1 MPDQTLYVG
10 FQPTQNRGPSVA
22 FFNKSSLAGSSSLAS
37 AGLAVIASCL
47 LAANPASAQGT
58 PDTAKPQ
65 AADADIEKS
74 EQAIIVTG
82 SRINQPNLQS
92 ANPITVLSGDQVF
105 NRGSVNVG
113 DQLNDLPQLRSTF
126 SQQNGTRSLGVRGLN
141 LLDLR
146 GLGTQRTLVLVNGR
160 RHVAGD
166 ILNNG
171 VSPDVN
177 TIPADLIERID
188 VLTGGASAVYGS
200 DAVAGVV
207 NFILKDHYDGVQVR
221 GQTGISKYKDAG
233 SAYMS
238 VLAGK
243 NFADGRG
250 NLALN
255 LEFSHSQD
263 YYASNR
269 PTIAQSDAFIVV
281 DTDPAGTPNG
291 SDGVFDRQ
299 FLRDVRSTTI
309 STGGQLGFRYN
320 ATTAPCGLD
329 AVGAAFTCAFLFQPD
344 GTVTPQT
351 GTRVGLGPNGN
362 FLGGNGYSGREGRLV
377 VLSPDLKRYTANL
390 VGHFEISPAFVPFI
404 EAKYSR
410 TVAFGSQ
417 SGPFFSQGTTLGDG
431 VTIAGLND
439 RSYDSGR
446 VNREGLR
453 LDNPFLTTQARTLIT
468 QQLSAAVNAGTNP
481 NTGTTLSAANKTI
494 LLSEIANGSIRFSL
508 RRNYVDLG
516 IRDEKIT
523 RETYRIVAGVRGD
536 FNSDWHYEL
545 SANYGEH
552 RENNV
557 IASNINRQRF
567 LLANDTVRNPA
578 TGQIVC
584 RSQIDANYAGIDRG
598 GDPAVLAADVA
609 ACVPLNPFGDGSVS
623 QATKNYL
630 TINSSAQGRIT
641 QFDVLGFVSGD
652 TSGFFNLP
660 GGPVAFSVGGEY
672 RRESN
677 FYDLD
682 KLTQAGYAFY
692 NAIPTFTSPKFQVTE
707 GFGELLVP
715 LLKDKPFFNELTL
728 KGNGRIA
735 IYKGAIGTVYA
746 YGGEAIWRPVK
757 DITLRGT
764 YSRSVRAPNLSE
776 LFSQTSQNF
785 TPAPNDPCA
794 ARNLATG
801 SATRSANCDA
811 AGRPAGYDFVYT
823 ASLEIRSGGNP
834 NLKAETSDSI
844 TAGVLLQPRWI
855 PGLSISSDYYDI
867 KLKNQINSIGT
878 AQQILNLCYDSPT
891 LNNPFCGLF
900 QRAGAAGGA
909 RGEQQFRVLEGSLLQ
924 TQANFAQYKARGIDT
939 QVNYRHQFDFGK
951 FDMNVVWTHVLK
963 YEQYTNPSDPTFV
976 DVQVNELGNPKD
988 QVNANFSFKRGKV
1001 TLGYQVRYIGKM
1013 YLNTYEDY
1021 NGVNGQ
1027 PPQNTD
1033 FAPIIKYPAV
1043 FYHDIKLQLDV
1054 TDKLNLYLGADNI
1067 TNRLPPYGLTGV
1079 GAGSGIYDVR
1089 GRYMY
1094 AGFQAKF

>member
-1 MPDQTLYVG
+1 MAIS
-10 FQPTQNRGPSVA
+10 F
-22 FFNKSSLAGSSSLAS
+22 KSGLAGSSSLAT
-37 AGLAVIASCL
+37 AGIAVIASCL
-47 LAANPASAQGT
+47 LLANPASAQET
-58 PDTAKPQ
+58 PAAAKPQ
-65 AADADIEKS
+65 AADTDSEKT
-74 EQAIIVTG
+74 EQSIVVTG
-82 SRINQPNLQS
+82 SRINQPNLQA
-92 ANPITVLSGDQVF
+92 ANPVTVLSGEQVF
-105 NRGSVNVG
+105 SRGTVNVG
-113 DQLNDLPQLRSTF
+113 DQLNDLPQLRSTY
-126 SQQNGTRSLGVRGLN
+126 SQQNSTRFLGTRGIS

-166 ILNNG
+166 ILVNG
-171 VSPDVN
+171 VSPDIN

-188 VLTGGASAVYGS
+188 VVTGGASAVYGS

-207 NFILKDHYDGVQVR
+207 NFILKDHYDGLQVR
-221 GQTGISKYKDAG
+221 GQTGVSRYHDAG

-238 VLAGK
+238 VLGGR

-250 NLALN
+250 NIALN

-263 YYASNR
+263 YYGSNR
-269 PTIAQSDAFIVV
+269 PTIAQNDGFVTV

-299 FLRDVRSTTI
+299 FLRDIRSTTI
-309 STGGQLGFRYN
+309 STGGQLGIRYN
-320 ATTAPCGLD
+320 AATAPCGLD
-329 AVGAAFTCAFLFQPD
+329 SVGNAFTCAFLFQPD
-344 GTVTPQT
+344 GTVIPQT

-362 FLGGNGYSGREGRLV
+362 FLGGNGYSGRESTLLA
-377 VLSPDLKRYTANL
+377 LSPDLKRYTANL

-417 SGPFFSQGTTLGDG
+417 SGPFFSQGSTLADNLL
-431 VTIAGLND
+431 VAGIND
-439 RSYDSGR
+439 RSYDSSTGR
-446 VNREGLR
+446 VNREGIR
-453 LDNPFLTTQARTLIT
+453 LDNPYLTTQARTLVT
-468 QQLSAAVNAGTNP
+468 QQLTAAVNAGVNP
-481 NTGTTLSAANKTI
+481 NTGTTLSATNRAT
-494 LLSEIANGSIRFSL
+494 LLSEIANSTIRFSL

-523 RETYRIVAGVRGD
+523 RETYRAVVGIRGD
-536 FNSDWHYEL
+536 FNTDWKYEL

-557 IASNINRQRF
+557 IKNNINRQRF
-567 LLANDTVRNPA
+567 LLANDSVRNPT

-584 RSQIDANYAGIDRG
+584 RSQIDANYAGADRG
-598 GDPAVLAADVA
+598 GNPAQLATDIA
-609 ACVPLNPFGDGSVS
+609 ACVPINPFGDGSVS
-623 QATKNYL
+623 QAAKNYL
-630 TINSSAQGRIT
+630 TVNSSAQGKIT
-641 QFDVLGFVSGD
+641 QFDVLGYVAGD

-660 GGPVAFSVGGEY
+660 GGPVAFSIGGEY
-672 RRESN
+672 RRETN
-677 FYDLD
+677 FYTLD
-682 KLTQAGYAFY
+682 ALTQAGYAFY
-692 NAIPTFTSPKFQVTE
+692 NAIPTFTAPAFEVKE
-707 GFGELLVP
+707 AFGEISLP
-715 LLKDKPFFNELTL
+715 ILKDKPFFQELTL

-735 IYKGAIGTVYA
+735 NYKGSTGTVYA
-746 YGGEAIWRPVK
+746 YGGEAIWRPIK

-764 YSRSVRAPNLSE
+764 YARSVRAPNLSE
-776 LFSQTSQNF
+776 LFSQQSQNF
-785 TPAPNDPCA
+785 APAPADPCS

-823 ASLEIRSGGNP
+823 SSLEIRSGGNP
-834 NLKAETSDSI
+834 NLTAETSDSI
-844 TAGVLLQPRWI
+844 TGGVLLQPRWI
-855 PGLSISSDYYDI
+855 PGLSISADYYDI
-867 KLKNQINSIGT
+867 KVKNLITSIGT

-900 QRAGAAGGA
+900 QRAGSAGGA

-924 TQANFAQYKARGIDT
+924 SSANFAQFKARGIDA
-939 QVNYRHQFDFGK
+939 QVNYKHAFDFGK

-963 YEQYTNPSDPTFV
+963 YEQYTNPADPTFV
-976 DVQVNELGNPKD
+976 DVLVNELGNPKD

-1001 TLGYQVRYIGKM
+1001 TLGYQVRFITKM
-1013 YLNTYEDY
+1013 YLNTFEDY

-1033 FAPIIKYPAV
+1033 FASIIKYPSV
-1043 FYHDIKLQLDV
+1043 FYHDLKLQVDV
-1054 TDKLNLYLGADNI
+1054 TDRLNLYLGADNI
-1067 TNRLPPYGLTGV
+1067 ANRLPPFGLTGV
-1079 GAGSGIYDVR
+1079 GGGSGIYDVR

>member
-1 MPDQTLYVG
+1 MAV
-10 FQPTQNRGPSVA
+10 
-22 FFNKSSLAGSSSLAS
+22 FNKSSLAGSSSLAS

-47 LAANPASAQGT
+47 LAANPASAQAT

-65 AADADIEKS
+65 ATDTDSEKT

-92 ANPITVLSGDQVF
+92 ANPITVLSGEQVF
-105 NRGSVNVG
+105 DRGTVNVG

-126 SQQNGTRSLGVRGLN
+126 SQQNGTRSLGTRGIN

-166 ILNNG
+166 ILVNG

-177 TIPADLIERID
+177 TIPADLVERID

-221 GQTGISKYKDAG
+221 GQTGVSKYKDAG
-233 SAYMS
+233 SAYIS

-269 PTIAQSDAFIVV
+269 PNVQQNDNFVVVESDPTGSV
-281 DTDPAGTPNG
+281 NG
-291 SDGVFDRQ
+291 SDGIPDRQ
-299 FLRDVRSTTI
+299 FLRDIRSTTI
-309 STGGQLGFRYN
+309 STGGQLGFRYPR
-320 ATTAPCGLD
+320 TLTPCGADYL
-329 AVGAAFTCAFLFQPD
+329 GNAFTCAFLFQPD
-344 GTVTPQT
+344 GTVTPET

-362 FLGGNGYSGREGRLV
+362 FLGGNGYSGREGRLLA
-377 VLSPDLKRYTANL
+377 LSPDLKRYSVNL

-410 TVAFGSQ
+410 TVAFGST
-417 SGPFFSQGTTLGDG
+417 SGPFFSQGTTLGDSLVVPG
-431 VTIAGLND
+431 IND
-439 RSYDSGR
+439 RSYDSNTGR

-453 LDNPFLTTQARTLIT
+453 LDNPYLSTQARTLIS

-481 NTGTTLSAANKTI
+481 NTGTTLSAANKAT
-494 LLSEIANGSIRFSL
+494 LLTEIGNGSIRFSL

-536 FNSDWHYEL
+536 FNTDWKYEL
-545 SANYGEH
+545 SFNYGEH

-557 IASNINRQRF
+557 IANNINRQRF

-584 RSQIDANYAGIDRG
+584 RSQLDPNYAGADRG
-598 GDPAVLAADVA
+598 GAPAVLAADIA

-623 QATKNYL
+623 QAVKNYL
-630 TINSSAQGRIT
+630 TINSSAQGKIT
-641 QFDVLGFVSGD
+641 QFDVLGYVSGD

-660 GGPVAFSVGGEY
+660 GGPVAFSVGGEF
-672 RRESN
+672 RRETN
-677 FYDLD
+677 FYVLD
-682 KLTQAGYAFY
+682 SLTQAGYAFY
-692 NAIPTFTSPKFQVTE
+692 NAIPTFTAPSFEVKE
-707 GFGELLVP
+707 AFGEIQVP

-735 IYKGAIGTVYA
+735 NYKGSVGTVYA
-746 YGGEAIWRPVK
+746 YGGEAIWRPIK

-764 YSRSVRAPNLSE
+764 YARSVRAPTLSD
-776 LFSQTSQNF
+776 LYSQQSQNF
-785 TPAPNDPCA
+785 APAPNDPCA

-811 AGRPAGYDFVYT
+811 AGRPAGYDYVYT
-823 ASLEIRSGGNP
+823 ASLEIVGGGNP
-834 NLKAETSDSI
+834 RLKAETGDSI
-844 TAGVLLQPRWI
+844 TAGILLQPRFI

-867 KLKNQINSIGT
+867 KVTNQIASIGS
-878 AQQILNLCYDSPT
+878 AQTILNLCYDSAT

-924 TQANFAQYKARGIDT
+924 SVANFAQFKARGIDT
-939 QVNYRHQFDFGK
+939 QVNYKHAFDFGK
-951 FDMNVVWTHVLK
+951 IDVNVIWTNVMR
-963 YEQYTNPSDPTFV
+963 YESYTSPTDPTFV
-976 DVQVNELGNPKD
+976 DVLVNELGNPRD
-988 QVNANFSFKRGKV
+988 QINANFAFKRGKV
-1001 TLGYQVRYIGKM
+1001 TIGYQMRYIGPM

-1021 NGVNGQ
+1021 NGVNGL

-1033 FAPIIKYPAV
+1033 YAPIIKYPSV
-1043 FYHDIKLQLDV
+1043 FYHDIKLSLDV
-1054 TDKLNLYLGADNI
+1054 TDALSLYLGVDNV
-1067 TNRLPPYGLTGV
+1067 TNRTPPYGLTGV
-1079 GAGSGIYDVR
+1079 GGGSGIYDVR

-1094 AGFQAKF
+1094 AGFRAKL